1 MVCAYVTLEWGW
13 LGGKR
18 GKTHGRD
25 NSGNKATPSR
35 KDSKEAH
42 HKLHSR
48 KNQGDNKSPVHPAS
62 SLLVCVHTTVIF
74 VAKNFLNVGVV
85 HLPDSQG
92 IEVELKLARRAVC
105 DGFFA
110 RLGILVAL
118 AVGEE
123 ADLVEVLEFFRG
135 ELAVQSGKELFCGV
149 WCDAFGDLV
158 GDGVRVGCN
167 VSSIRLYRVC

>member
-1 MVCAYVTLEWGW
+1 MVCAYVVLERDW

-18 GKTHGRD
+18 GETHGRD

-35 KDSKEAH
+35 KDGKEAH
-42 HKLHSR
+42 HKLHSG

-62 SLLVCVHTTVIF
+62 SLLVCVHATVIF

-110 RLGILVAL
+110 GLRILVTL

-123 ADLVEVLEFFRG
+123 ADLVEILEFFRG
-135 ELAVQSGKELFCGV
+135 ELALQSVEELFCGV
-149 WCDAFGDLV
+149 WCNAFGDLV

-167 VSSIRLYRVC
+167 VSSIRLYRIC